1 MAGILD
7 ALTSLF
13 GGSPTQSAQMPTA
26 QADVPEGVKT
36 LFGMTPDD
44 LRQRV
49 RAIGAGM
56 ATESGDTD
64 DKWAAMGRGFGGAQ
78 KYFGDQEALTRKEE
92 MLRQRQAREDEQWN
106 QEMELKRAVAERQGR
121 LDDARIKQLE
131 AGGGDELGLNLV
143 YGKDENGNT
152 VGFQVSKGGGLKPV
166 ELPPGVKLTPG
177 TATVDLG
184 TEIGIRDTRT
194 GVIVDRL
201 PKDVSGAAEQ
211 TQLGKSR
218 AEANQQ
224 LGGARQIASH
234 VAQQI
239 DSLKNDPDLSSVV
252 GPIDGRTPNILPGS
266 VRAQSKVDQVQA
278 SAFLQGYQML
288 KGGGAITEVEGLKA
302 ERAMARL
309 NQAQSEEDFKA
320 ALDEFNDAVQAGV
333 RKLEAAAGVGIS
345 DSGEGVSGQGAK
357 TGRTKSGVSWSIED

>member
-177 TATVDLG
+177 TSTVDLG
-184 TEIGIRDTRT
+184 TTIGIRENKSGQIIQEIPKDIR
-194 GVIVDRL
+194 GAASEKAVGEAQGDAIVGQAGAVAMADEVDR
-201 PKDVSGAAEQ
+201 
-211 TQLGKSR
+211 
-218 AEANQQ
+218 
-224 LGGARQIASH
+224 QING
-234 VAQQI
+234 
-239 DSLKNDPDLSSVV
+239 LKNDPYLDSMLGSLDS
-252 GPIDGRTPNILPGS
+252 RLPNLTSDAARVQG
-266 VRAQSKVDQVQA
+266 KLDQLQGG
-278 SAFLQGYQML
+278 AFLQGRQLL
-288 KGGGAITEVEGLKA
+288 KGGGAITDFESKKA
-302 ERAMARL
+302 EGAFARL
-309 NQAQSEEDFKA
+309 GTAQTPQDFKE
-320 ALDEFNDAVQAGV
+320 ALDDFGYWVRAGAEKLQRQAGGDFSISG
-333 RKLEAAAGVGIS
+333 KSPISGGEDPLGI
-345 DSGEGVSGQGAK
+345 
-357 TGRTKSGVSWSIED
+357 R